1 METVVQKT
9 KPNVTAQSICHKAKI
24 CGFFI
29 ARICKCK
36 GSEYLWLDLQAMG
49 GGQLEK
55 ETTMTS
61 QATETLT
68 TFACKFCNMHL
79 ENITSVMPPL

>member
-9 KPNVTAQSICHKAKI
+9 TPNVTAQSICHKAKI
-24 CGFFI
+24 CRFFI
-29 ARICKCK
+29 TIICKCER
-36 GSEYLWLDLQAMG
+36 SEYLWLDLQAMG
-49 GGQLEK
+49 GQLEK

-61 QATETLT
+61 QVTDTLT